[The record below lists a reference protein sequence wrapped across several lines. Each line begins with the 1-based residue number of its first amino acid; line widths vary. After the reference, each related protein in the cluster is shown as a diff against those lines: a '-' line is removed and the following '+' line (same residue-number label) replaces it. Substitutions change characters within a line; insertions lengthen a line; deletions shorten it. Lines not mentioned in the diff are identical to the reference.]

1 MTLIFAVHGRN
12 IDVYNNIFF
21 KGFCKSGF
29 AYLSG
34 TMVLHVVD
42 ISTTKDCLNMCNSR
56 APCKFWD
63 FDTTNNICRLRSNEG
78 RGRIARASY
87 YGGPKNCL
95 WGKVVNRIY

>member
-1 MTLIFAVHGRN
+1 M
-12 IDVYNNIFF
+12 
-21 KGFCKSGF
+21 KGYCKSGY
-29 AYLSG
+29 AYLTG
-34 TMVLHVVD
+34 TTTSTAPA
-42 ISTTKDCLNMCNSR
+42 STTKDCLDKCNR
-56 APCKFWD
+56 LATCMFWD